1 MPVYKTIPFMRQRIK
16 NTTFVPILL
25 SIIPKGFKT
34 TIAAAHTKIMAGIIF
49 TVSYTHLTLPT
60 TMLV

>member
-25 SIIPKGFKT
+25 IIIPKGLKT
-34 TIAAAHTKIMAGIIF
+34 TIEAAHTKIMAGII
-49 TVSYTHLTLPT
+49 VISNPIDSE
-60 TMLV
+60 

>member
-25 SIIPKGFKT
+25 SNIPKGFKT

-49 TVSYTHLTLPT
+49 MSNPIDSE
-60 TMLV
+60 

>member
-34 TIAAAHTKIMAGIIF
+34 TIAAAHRKIMAGIIF
-49 TVSYTHLTLPT
+49 MSNPNDSE
-60 TMLV
+60 